1 MKARPALL
9 VVLSLILVPFFSCWK
24 PSAKTKIKIDGTG
37 KGRIFEGVGAVSAG
51 ASSRLLVD
59 YPEPQRRQF
68 WITSSNPT
76 TARRSNT

>member
-37 KGRIFEGVGAVSAG
+37 KGRIFEGVGAV
-51 ASSRLLVD
+51 R
-59 YPEPQRRQF
+59 F